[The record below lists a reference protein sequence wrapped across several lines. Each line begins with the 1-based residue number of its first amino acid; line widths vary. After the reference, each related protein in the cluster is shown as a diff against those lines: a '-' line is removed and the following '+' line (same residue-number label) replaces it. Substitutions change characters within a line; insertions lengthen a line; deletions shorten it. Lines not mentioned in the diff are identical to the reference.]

1 MGLVAGSTSREYW
14 SPPNPQNMRVVPP
27 PPGAVCRHCGADYAP
42 GARFCHLCGDG
53 RDSRAAAQ
61 PGPEAENRRYWL
73 GLPAKCR
80 AFLSPWPGLHA
91 LRRIDGRDLQ
101 GALSDGMAGN
111 SDLAHRMAVGSGG
124 SAAGGHPAEIRR

>member
-1 MGLVAGSTSREYW
+1 MGLVAGSASREYW

-61 PGPEAENRRYWL
+61 PGVPETENRRYWL

-80 AFLSPWPGLHA
+80 AFFLLGLACMLCAA
-91 LRRIDGRDLQ
+91 LTGVIYKAHSLMEWQAIQTWRIEWLLAAAA
-101 GALSDGMAGN
+101 ALLAGI
-111 SDLAHRMAVGSGG
+111 LLK
-124 SAAGGHPAEIRR
+124 